1 MCGRNARPEPYG
13 EDHTETM
20 ETASSRTA
28 EPVFR
33 AATVAD
39 VPELVALVE
48 SAYRGDDSRAGWTTE
63 ADLLDG
69 QRTDPAGVEAVVK
82 DENSRLLVVECEG
95 ETVACCQLEHR
106 GTHAYFGM
114 FAVRPTM
121 QGAGLGKVVIAEAE
135 RFVRAEW
142 GADEMHMTVI
152 RQRDE
157 LIAWYERRGYRRT
170 GRMSPFPYGDERFG
184 IPQRDDL
191 EFELLVKE
199 LP

>member
-1 MCGRNARPEPYG
+1 
-13 EDHTETM
+13 M

-33 AATVAD
+33 AATIAD
-39 VPELVALVE
+39 VPDLVALVE

-69 QRTDPAGVEAVVK
+69 QRTDPEGVKAVVT

-106 GTHAYFGM
+106 GAHAYFGM

-135 RFVRAEW
+135 RVVRAEW
-142 GADEMHMTVI
+142 GAREMHMTVI
-152 RQRDE
+152 RQRDD

-170 GRMSPFPYGDERFG
+170 GRMTPFPYGDERFG